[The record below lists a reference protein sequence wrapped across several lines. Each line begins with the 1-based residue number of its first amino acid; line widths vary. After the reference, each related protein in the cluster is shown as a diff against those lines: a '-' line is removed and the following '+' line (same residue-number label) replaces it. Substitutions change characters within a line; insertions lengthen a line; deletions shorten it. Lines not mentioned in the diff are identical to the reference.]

1 MGKWTTR
8 VIGASFI
15 PAVLLFGLGLPA
27 FAAELQKFTPARL
40 VDHPANDG
48 DSFVVD
54 AEGKRIHLRL
64 YYVDCPET
72 AMGSQTDARRAR
84 EQARYF
90 GLPEATRVPH
100 FGHEA
105 KTFVQ
110 RLLTQPFT
118 VHTAF
123 ASAMGRSPTGRVY
136 GFVVT
141 ADGKD
146 LASLLVE
153 HGLARTRGLGRET
166 PDGVSRKE
174 MVEKLRDLEASAMLK
189 RAGIWSESR
198 PERIAELRAAQR
210 SEEKELQD
218 LQSRTRKTVS
228 PAEPIDLNT
237 ASERELQAIKGI
249 GPVLAARIIAGR
261 PYHAV
266 EDLLRVKGISQTTL
280 EAIRPYVTIGKEKQ
294 KRP

>member
-1 MGKWTTR
+1 MKKWKIIVVWATF
-8 VIGASFI
+8 V
-15 PAVLLFGLGLPA
+15 PAVLLFGWSLPA
-27 FAAELQKFTPARL
+27 VAADLQRFTSVRL

-64 YYVDCPET
+64 YYVDSPET
-72 AMGSQTDARRAR
+72 AMGSQTDARRVR

-90 GLPEATRVPH
+90 GLPDAARVLH
-100 FGHEA
+100 FGHDTKA
-105 KTFVQ
+105 FVQ
-110 RLLTQPFT
+110 RMLAQPFT

-136 GFVVT
+136 GFVIT

-153 HGLARTRGLGRET
+153 HGLARVHGVKRET
-166 PDGVSRKE
+166 PDGVPQKE
-174 MVEKLRDLEASAMLK
+174 MVERLRDLEASAMLK

-210 SEEKELQD
+210 SEARELQD
-218 LQSRTRKTVS
+218 LQSRTRKTAS
-228 PAEPIDLNT
+228 PTEPIDLNT
-237 ASERELQAIKGI
+237 ATERELQAIKGI

-261 PYHAV
+261 PYHTV
-266 EDLLRVKGISQTTL
+266 EDLLRVKGISQTKF
-280 EAIRPYVTIGKEKQ
+280 EEIRPYVTVGKEEQ